1 MTTTPASTRTASTT
15 RTMRAAVQ
23 RAYTSVDHISIES
36 VDRPTPA
43 ANEVLLDVRAAGV
56 DRGVWHLATGRPFI
70 MRGMGFGLRRPSQPI
85 QGTDVA
91 GVVAAVGSEV
101 TRFKVGDAVMGS
113 ANGSFAEQAV
123 AKEGA
128 LARVP
133 EGLPLTEAAAVA
145 VSGITAQTAVMRL
158 GAVEAG
164 QRVLV
169 LGASGGVGSFA
180 VQLAAHAGAEVT
192 GVCSGAKAGFVMT
205 LGATRTIDYATT
217 DVTSLDEQFDLIIDI
232 GGLTPVRRLRRV
244 LSPAGRLVIVG
255 GEGGGSVAGG
265 IGRQLRATVA
275 SLFTRQKL
283 MFFMSVTKAPALE
296 ELSARIARGEIRP
309 AVTATY
315 PLDRAADAV
324 VDLVAGRISGK
335 AVVTTGAGR

>member
-1 MTTTPASTRTASTT
+1 MTTASASTPTASTT

-23 RAYTSVDHISIES
+23 RAYTTVDHIAIES
-36 VDRPTPA
+36 VNRPTPA

-91 GVVAAVGSEV
+91 GVVVEVGSSV

-113 ANGSFAEQAV
+113 ATGSFAEQAV
-123 AKEGA
+123 AKESA

-133 EGLPLTEAAAVA
+133 EGLDFTVAAAVA

-169 LGASGGVGSFA
+169 LGASGGVGSYA
-180 VQLAAHAGAEVT
+180 VQLAAHAGAHVT
-192 GVCSGAKAGFVMT
+192 GVCSGAKEAFVAT
-205 LGATRTIDYATT
+205 LGAARTIDYAAT
-217 DVTSLDEQFDLIIDI
+217 DVTSLDETFDLIIDT
-232 GGLTPVRRLRRV
+232 GGLTPLRRLRRI
-244 LSPAGRLVIVG
+244 LAPTGRLVIVG
-255 GEGGGSVAGG
+255 GEGGGTVAGG
-265 IGRQLRATVA
+265 IGRQLGASIA

-296 ELSARIARGEIRP
+296 ELAARIARGEIRP

-315 PLDRAADAV
+315 PLDRTADAV
-324 VDLVAGRISGK
+324 ADLVAGRISGK
-335 AVVTTGAGR
+335 AVVTIGANR